1 MMTPTNYYPNPTE
14 NVLGGSI
21 THIESP
27 WALSITSI
35 SRRSSGDLI
44 LGSKTRFITILA
56 GFMSRSHR
64 EVARLGSE
72 SIELWSIR
80 TRCPSVMMRH
90 TWHVCVSDL
99 VIRSAQLYLFSVTV
113 VKAYAG
119 GGYKLLNQRKPS

>member
-1 MMTPTNYYPNPTE
+1 MWF
-14 NVLGGSI
+14 I
-21 THIESP
+21 
-27 WALSITSI
+27 A
-35 SRRSSGDLI
+35 I
-44 LGSKTRFITILA
+44 LWVFGH
-56 GFMSRSHR
+56 GSHR

-113 VKAYAG
+113 AKVYAG